1 MKAKAE
7 ILSTT
12 ITSDVIYKYAKIFI
26 RKFSEQCPKVKQRFA
41 LKSAFWEGD
50 SYSPSVQEVR
60 DKEHWAQH
68 ELGTRHKEV

>member
-26 RKFSEQCPKVKQRFA
+26 RKFSE
-41 LKSAFWEGD
+41 
-50 SYSPSVQEVR
+50 
-60 DKEHWAQH
+60 
-68 ELGTRHKEV
+68 